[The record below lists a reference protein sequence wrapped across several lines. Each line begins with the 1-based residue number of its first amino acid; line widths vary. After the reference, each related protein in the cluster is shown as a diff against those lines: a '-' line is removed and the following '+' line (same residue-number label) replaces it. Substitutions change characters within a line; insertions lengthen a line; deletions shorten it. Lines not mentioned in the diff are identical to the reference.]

1 MKIIYLLPIYPLFY
15 ELLQDS
21 HLCFSADSKSQV
33 HRARYEAANWKYKYG
48 YDIPVD
54 ILTKR
59 VADINQ
65 VYTQSAEMRP
75 LGCSKFDQKIQSMW
89 KIQEESSGQYKWPLF
104 QVCKSQN
111 LGSGL
116 GLAVF
121 ALERDF
127 ASLYTLW
134 GELSQNQLT
143 NASVLSL
150 PGETLKTDGR
160 NSSII
165 GSDDVHISS

>member
-1 MKIIYLLPIYPLFY
+1 MRGEPLP
-15 ELLQDS
+15 
-21 HLCFSADSKSQV
+21 
-33 HRARYEAANWKYKYG
+33 
-48 YDIPVD
+48 
-54 ILTKR
+54 
-59 VADINQ
+59 
-65 VYTQSAEMRP
+65 
-75 LGCSKFDQKIQSMW
+75 
-89 KIQEESSGQYKWPLF
+89 
-104 QVCKSQN
+104 
-111 LGSGL
+111 
-116 GLAVF
+116 VF

-134 GELSQNQLT
+134 GELSQNELT

>member
-1 MKIIYLLPIYPLFY
+1 MKYSILI
-15 ELLQDS
+15 
-21 HLCFSADSKSQV
+21 
-33 HRARYEAANWKYKYG
+33 G
-48 YDIPVD
+48 YI
-54 ILTKR
+54 KR
-59 VADINQ
+59 DCHENK
-65 VYTQSAEMRP
+65 
-75 LGCSKFDQKIQSMW
+75 LK
-89 KIQEESSGQYKWPLF
+89 
-104 QVCKSQN
+104 
-111 LGSGL
+111 LGSQFVQIKSVT
-116 GLAVF
+116 VF

-165 GSDDVHISS
+165 ESDNVHISS

>member
-1 MKIIYLLPIYPLFY
+1 MSYGKGENFNFH
-15 ELLQDS
+15 
-21 HLCFSADSKSQV
+21 HL
-33 HRARYEAANWKYKYG
+33 R
-48 YDIPVD
+48 
-54 ILTKR
+54 
-59 VADINQ
+59 
-65 VYTQSAEMRP
+65 RP
-75 LGCSKFDQKIQSMW
+75 
-89 KIQEESSGQYKWPLF
+89 SS
-104 QVCKSQN
+104 
-111 LGSGL
+111 
-116 GLAVF
+116 VF

-134 GELSQNQLT
+134 GELSQNELT

>member
-1 MKIIYLLPIYPLFY
+1 M
-15 ELLQDS
+15 
-21 HLCFSADSKSQV
+21 
-33 HRARYEAANWKYKYG
+33 
-48 YDIPVD
+48 
-54 ILTKR
+54 
-59 VADINQ
+59 
-65 VYTQSAEMRP
+65 
-75 LGCSKFDQKIQSMW
+75 
-89 KIQEESSGQYKWPLF
+89 
-104 QVCKSQN
+104 
-111 LGSGL
+111 
-116 GLAVF
+116 F

>member
-1 MKIIYLLPIYPLFY
+1 MLMCGVGPKSVVHLMKFH
-15 ELLQDS
+15 LLQWEVIKVKFLINS
-21 HLCFSADSKSQV
+21 
-33 HRARYEAANWKYKYG
+33 N
-48 YDIPVD
+48 I
-54 ILTKR
+54 ILT
-59 VADINQ
+59 VLN
-65 VYTQSAEMRP
+65 
-75 LGCSKFDQKIQSMW
+75 LHQKTDP
-89 KIQEESSGQYKWPLF
+89 K
-104 QVCKSQN
+104 V
-111 LGSGL
+111 
-116 GLAVF
+116 AVF

-165 GSDDVHISS
+165 GSDDLHISS